1 MTLQNRI
8 WASRIKRLPVE
19 EINEVHLL
27 GLNVLVG
34 EKAGKVTKQ
43 LESDETGERY
53 EVELED
59 GTIVD
64 VAQHEVQIADAAATE
79 GEPSDD
85 IQAEET
91 EQVDEYIKAD
101 GTRRKCKGGDGRRT
115 DVDNV
120 EEEEEQIDEY
130 GSGMED
136 EEEPADY
143 EAFFKAA
150 LKKYGVE
157 SPADFKTD
165 EDKKEFF
172 DYVDKNFKGKK
183 EKKESFSAEEL
194 AHFESVLKKNEG
206 LDLDEAQS
214 VPLVRRGQG
223 TSQVDTHP
231 SDAERL
237 YQAKDKKEYEKLM
250 SNAEDAMRKG
260 MLAKFGLVG
269 DYKKFTVNI
278 KFKDAKSRKKFEKM
292 NNIK

>member
-194 AHFESVLKKNEG
+194 AHFESVLKKNETT
-206 LDLDEAQS
+206 LDLDEAQ
-214 VPLVRRGQG
+214 
-223 TSQVDTHP
+223 
-231 SDAERL
+231 
-237 YQAKDKKEYEKLM
+237 YKAKDKKGYERLM
-250 SNAEDAMRKG
+250 NDVTHAMSKG
-260 MLAKFGLVG
+260 LVAKGGAVG
-269 DYKKFTVNI
+269 DYKKFTVDI
-278 KFKDAKSRKKFEKM
+278 KFKDEKSRKKFEKM
-292 NNIK
+292 NNLN

>member
-8 WASRIKRLPVE
+8 WASRIQRLE
-19 EINEVHLL
+19 EETISEVHLL

-59 GTIVD
+59 GTVVD
-64 VAQHEVQIADAAATE
+64 VAQHEVQIADHDTTE

-85 IQAEET
+85 IQAEEA
-91 EQVDEYIKAD
+91 K
-101 GTRRKCKGGDGRRT
+101 
-115 DVDNV
+115 
-120 EEEEEQIDEY
+120 QIDEY
-130 GSGMED
+130 GAPMED

-143 EAFFKAA
+143 DTFFKAA
-150 LKKYGVE
+150 LKKFGVE
-157 SPADFKTD
+157 DPGDFKND
-165 EDKKEFF
+165 EEKKKFF
-172 DYVDKNFKGKK
+172 DYIDANFKGKK

-194 AHFESVLKKNEG
+194 AHFESVLKKNET
-206 LDLDEAQS
+206 LNLDEAQS
-214 VPLVRRGQG
+214 VPLVRTGQG
-223 TSQVDTHP
+223 SYTKDTHP
-231 SDAERL
+231 SDAERM

-250 SNAEDAMRKG
+250 RDGEDAMRKG

-269 DYKKFTVNI
+269 NYKKFTVNI